1 MDRIKTKLII
11 AVTNRLSAAADTDAR
26 TELIEELS
34 ENLYQRYLD
43 LTASG
48 VEAEAAYARA
58 LEELGDVEELLEYL
72 RTQDPG
78 AQPPR
83 QDGQDSQDSGH
94 TAASFDFDN
103 MVRGAEDI
111 VRETISQTR
120 DAVDQ
125 AKVIVRD
132 VAHKFKE
139 RYPHAGAG
147 ERGSGGAETVT
158 FPAETLTGLSIDLIS
173 GDVDIRVD
181 SDPSAPLVLTG
192 DPRQLKIALGDDG
205 VLSIRPDDKTASAAF
220 FSIRGFTATDVELV
234 LPARHLNGIHI
245 TTVSGDVDIHDSI
258 DVSQLTVK
266 TASGDVD
273 LRGVSGSALVDSA
286 SGDVD
291 LRGSYADLSVRT
303 ASGDV
308 DLLDGSVQALTCA
321 TASGDADLRLLEL
334 PQTLEVS
341 AKSGDCDLRIPDGRG
356 FCLRFHTV
364 SGDLDTNFDM
374 VGTLSSRSREAMY
387 LDGGSC
393 SMSVSTISGDLTLR
407 RL

>member
-48 VEAEAAYARA
+48 VEDEAAYARA

-72 RTQDPG
+72 RTQGPG
-78 AQPPR
+78 IQSPR
-83 QDGQDSQDSGH
+83 QDSGH
-94 TAASFDFDN
+94 TAAGFDFDN

-147 ERGSGGAETVT
+147 EHGSGGVETMT
-158 FPAETLTGLSIDLIS
+158 FPAETLTGLCIDLIS

-181 SDPSAPLVLTG
+181 SAPGAPLVLTG
-192 DPRQLKIALGDDG
+192 DPRQLNIAMGDDG
-205 VLSIRPDDKTASAAF
+205 ALSIRPNDKTASAAF
-220 FSIRGFTATDVELV
+220 FSMRGFTATDVELV
-234 LPARHLNGIHI
+234 LPARHLNSIQI
-245 TTVSGDVDIHDSI
+245 TTVSGDVDIRDSI

-273 LRGVSGSALVDSA
+273 LRGVSGNALVDSA

-291 LRGSYADLSVRT
+291 LRGDYAGLTVRT

-308 DLLDGSVQALTCA
+308 DLQDSSVQALSCS

-334 PQTLEVS
+334 PRALEVS
-341 AKSGDCDLRIPDGRG
+341 AKSGDCDIRIPDGLG
-356 FCLRFHTV
+356 FRLCFHTV
-364 SGDLDTNFDM
+364 SGDLNTNFDM

-393 SMSVSTISGDLTLR
+393 SMSISTISGDLTLR